1 MKNRLLAGFIVILL
15 LAGGLYVW
23 YKEATSPVSK
33 SREQIIFVVKKGEG
47 VRSIADRLKNEG
59 LIRSPL
65 GFFVAVRMARLAT
78 KIQAGDFRL
87 SPSMSALEVAE
98 GLTHGT
104 IDSWVTL
111 PEGWRNG
118 EVAMRL
124 FQDLGLPKVD
134 FLTIA
139 KEGYVF
145 PDTYLVPKEA
155 SVESVIAIFNK
166 NFTSKVT
173 EDFAS
178 EINSSKY
185 TLDQILTLASIVER
199 EARFSEDRP
208 KVASVLL
215 NRLELG
221 MPLQA
226 DATLQYIKG
235 YDENTGKW
243 WSPTLSSD
251 KDLDSPYN
259 TYKNVGL
266 PPGPIANPGL
276 SAIKAVLNPAETDYL
291 YYVSEAD
298 GTTHFAQI
306 YDEHLQNIQKYLL
319 LDTN

>member
-1 MKNRLLAGFIVILL
+1 MV
-15 LAGGLYVW
+15 GGLYLW
-23 YKEATSPVSK
+23 YKEATSLVNK
-33 SREQIIFVVKKGEG
+33 SEEQVIFVVKKGEG
-47 VRSIADRLKNEG
+47 VRSIADRLKKEG

-65 GFFVAVRMARLAT
+65 GFFLTVRIARLAT

-87 SPSMSALEVAE
+87 SPSMSALQVAN

-104 IDSWVTL
+104 IDSWVTI

-124 FQDLGLPKVD
+124 SQDLGISRVD
-134 FLTIA
+134 FLAIA
-139 KEGYVF
+139 KEGYIF

-155 SVESVIAIFNK
+155 SAESVVVIFNR
-166 NFTSKVT
+166 NFTSKVK
-173 EDFAS
+173 EDFAT
-178 EINSSKY
+178 EISNSKY

-235 YDENTGKW
+235 YDENTGRW
-243 WSPTLSSD
+243 WPPALSLD

-276 SAIKAVLNPAETDYL
+276 SAIKAVLNPATTDYL

-298 GTTHFAQI
+298 GTTHFAQT
-306 YDEHLQNIQKYLL
+306 YDEHLQNIQKYLR
-319 LDTN
+319 